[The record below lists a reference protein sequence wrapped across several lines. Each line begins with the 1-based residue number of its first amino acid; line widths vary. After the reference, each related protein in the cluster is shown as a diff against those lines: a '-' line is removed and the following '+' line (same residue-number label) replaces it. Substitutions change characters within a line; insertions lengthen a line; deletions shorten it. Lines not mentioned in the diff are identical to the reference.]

1 MGELFLSQGSVV
13 IMKLMTKIEIGLAYF
28 EKTLNITCQV
38 FLGAIIAIIFYGII
52 MRYVFSHP
60 PAWAEELSRFIF
72 IWMLIFGAIVVT
84 REGSHIELTIL
95 IDLLPRRLKFIM
107 STFTRFLMIGFCVVM
122 IQQGMKIYPIV
133 AEASSPTFGISMGWL
148 YLSIPVGG
156 LLMGIYILENIVKS
170 FLKKV

>member
-1 MGELFLSQGSVV
+1 
-13 IMKLMTKIEIGLAYF
+13 MKLMSKVGTGLAYF
-28 EKTLNITCQV
+28 EKALDITCQV
-38 FLGAIIAIIFYGII
+38 FLGAIIAIIFYCVI
-52 MRYVFSHP
+52 MRYVFSCP

-72 IWMLIFGAIVVT
+72 IWMLILGAVVVT

-95 IDLLPRRLKFIM
+95 IDHLPRRLKFIM
-107 STFTRFLMIGFCVVM
+107 LTFTRLLMLGFCLVM

-170 FLKKV
+170 FLNKV

>member
-1 MGELFLSQGSVV
+1 
-13 IMKLMTKIEIGLAYF
+13 MKLIGKIERGLDYF
-28 EKTLNITCQV
+28 EKTLNVTCQV
-38 FLGAIIAIIFYGII
+38 FLGTIIAIIFYGVI
-52 MRYVFSHP
+52 MRYVFNLP
-60 PAWAEELSRFIF
+60 PAWGEELSRFIF
-72 IWMLIFGAIVVT
+72 IWMLILGAIVVT

-95 IDLLPRRLKFIM
+95 IDHLPRRLKFIVL
-107 STFTRFLMIGFCVVM
+107 TVTRLLMIGFCLVM

-170 FLKKV
+170 FLNKV